1 MVSSSVQYCCIH
13 NVCKPVWS
21 AVGRCFPRCQVAAFD
36 PHITI
41 ESMERIIKASCL
53 CCLLFEFAWFPIEW
67 CRAYFTVNSQSSS
80 AVENL
85 VTNLVGQR
93 RPQRIGYTKQG
104 PTPCGKNHV
113 VAGNW
118 ARSDMERQHSSRFL
132 EEHFSCPVRS
142 VQSRF
147 LTCAGGKTSETDP
160 SGFEMLS
167 ELHLLW
173 PWNCYQLCM
182 FTHRPW

>member
-1 MVSSSVQYCCIH
+1 M
-13 NVCKPVWS
+13 
-21 AVGRCFPRCQVAAFD
+21 
-36 PHITI
+36 
-41 ESMERIIKASCL
+41 
-53 CCLLFEFAWFPIEW
+53 
-67 CRAYFTVNSQSSS
+67 NSQSSS

-118 ARSDMERQHSSRFL
+118 AGSDISRFL

-167 ELHLLW
+167 ELHLL
-173 PWNCYQLCM
+173 
-182 FTHRPW
+182 